1 MAAKQLIF
9 REAARDKIRRGVD
22 ALVEAAKVTL
32 GPRGRTVMLERE
44 FGRPRI
50 VNSGVMVAKSVE
62 LEDRFENIG
71 APLLRE
77 VASRTS
83 EMAGDGSTT
92 AAVLAHAMI
101 HEGLRHRTGGMN
113 PMDRKRSI
121 KHRLKPWWRSS
132 GRWPGRARIRRR
144 SRMWPPSRPTTTGR
158 SANCWRAIDKVGRE
172 GAILIDD
179 GSGLASELEVV
190 ERMQIDRGFLS
201 PYFIHNALPPNAPPR
216 RAWRARR
223 VRSSSMAPARG
234 SINTAG

>member
-22 ALVEAAKVTL
+22 ALVEAAKVTPGL
-32 GPRGRTVMLERE
+32 RGRTVMLERE

-92 AAVLAHAMI
+92 ATVLAHAMI

-121 KHRLKPWWRSS
+121 EQAIEAVVAELRAVARPCANSQEIAHVAALSANNHRSIGELLARD
-132 GRWPGRARIRRR
+132 RQGRARGRDLDRRR
-144 SRMWPPSRPTTTGR
+144 FRPGQRTRGGR
-158 SANCWRAIDKVGRE
+158 AHADRPRFPVAVFHPQRPAAQRPAAQGMA
-172 GAILIDD
+172 GAQ
-179 GSGLASELEVV
+179 GPE
-190 ERMQIDRGFLS
+190 F
-201 PYFIHNALPPNAPPR
+201 
-216 RAWRARR
+216 
-223 VRSSSMAPARG
+223 
-234 SINTAG
+234 